1 MTKVTN
7 EWAEEV
13 CKVPFIWILIYR
25 GYNFEF
31 DEVKARKVHIASVL
45 FDSGGYPVNE
55 ESKVNK
61 EMSMSAAV

>member
-1 MTKVTN
+1 MWRQKKFV
-7 EWAEEV
+7 
-13 CKVPFIWILIYR
+13 KILIYR
-25 GYNFEF
+25 GTTLTLL

-61 EMSMSAAV
+61 EMSMSAAM